1 MYLMT
6 PLRLGCTIRLLLLA
20 VLPVTAQAVATNE
33 TVHAFDMATPGY
45 QYRFPHDH
53 GAHERFRTE
62 WWYYTGHV
70 VAADGH
76 RFGFELTFFRRGM
89 PPDQVQTLPSRWS
102 IQQLYLAHFALTD
115 LDAGRFYY
123 ADKVSREGL
132 GKAGADTDRL
142 HVWVDRWSLLT
153 NDPAASSH
161 QLQAATDSVAINLTV
176 IPKKPPVIHG
186 HDGLSRKGADPGQ
199 ASHYYSLTHLA
210 TEGQIRVGTETFA
223 VTGLS
228 WMDHEFGSADLGL
241 NVVGWDWFSLQ
252 LSDST
257 ELMWYSLRRADG
269 SRKDMWQPKQPASEV
284 VATRSLRLST
294 AAFISHLLG
303 RRAPGE
309 ALDLHADRLNI
320 VAPAADRHGEAAPL
334 AQDDADRA
342 DMRCLVGERKVGVR
356 QAPRLGI
363 DDQVLADATP
373 GEGKDVL
380 AVDVATGAHAQLAE
394 NAAVEVE
401 QHLGVRGID
410 RPIGIELRKVRG
422 QLWAM
427 TSRTVRATRVSR
439 VSSSSSSAKMLGMER
454 KISLMVTIP
463 INSSSSTTGNRRISL
478 SAMRLYAS
486 IKAVSG
492 AMIIGFSVMKSCTCD
507 LWCRIVTSYP
517 IRAYAS
523 LA

>member
-102 IQQLYLAHFALTD
+102 IQQLYLAHLALTD

-269 SRKDMWQPKQPASEV
+269 SSDPVSSG
-284 VATRSLRLST
+284 TL
-294 AAFISHLLG
+294 
-303 RRAPGE
+303 
-309 ALDLHADRLNI
+309 
-320 VAPAADRHGEAAPL
+320 
-334 AQDDADRA
+334 
-342 DMRCLVGERKVGVR
+342 
-356 QAPRLGI
+356 
-363 DDQVLADATP
+363 VLAD
-373 GEGKDVL
+373 GR
-380 AVDVATGAHAQLAE
+380 AHALDAQDLSIEPLAHWTSPRSNGRYPQRWRLTSATMGLDVTVE
-394 NAAVEVE
+394 SLLADQELDTARSTGVTYWEGAVSVSG
-401 QHLGVRGID
+401 QVRGA
-410 RPIGIELRKVRG
+410 PVTGRG
-422 QLWAM
+422 YVEM
-427 TSRTVRATRVSR
+427 TGYA
-439 VSSSSSSAKMLGMER
+439 ER
-454 KISLMVTIP
+454 FTPKL
-463 INSSSSTTGNRRISL
+463 
-478 SAMRLYAS
+478 
-486 IKAVSG
+486 
-492 AMIIGFSVMKSCTCD
+492 
-507 LWCRIVTSYP
+507 
-517 IRAYAS
+517 
-523 LA
+523 

>member
-1 MYLMT
+1 MT

-20 VLPVTAQAVATNE
+20 VLTGLTAQAVAMDE
-33 TVHAFDMATPGY
+33 TAHAFDMATAGY

-153 NDPAASSH
+153 NDPAASRH

-269 SRKDMWQPKQPASEV
+269 SSDPVSSG
-284 VATRSLRLST
+284 TL
-294 AAFISHLLG
+294 
-303 RRAPGE
+303 
-309 ALDLHADRLNI
+309 
-320 VAPAADRHGEAAPL
+320 
-334 AQDDADRA
+334 
-342 DMRCLVGERKVGVR
+342 
-356 QAPRLGI
+356 
-363 DDQVLADATP
+363 VLAD
-373 GEGKDVL
+373 GR
-380 AVDVATGAHAQLAE
+380 AHALDAQDLNIEPLAHWTSPRSNGRYPQRWRLTSATMGLDVTVE
-394 NAAVEVE
+394 SLLADQELDTARSTGVTYWEGAVSVSG
-401 QHLGVRGID
+401 QVRGA
-410 RPIGIELRKVRG
+410 PVTGRG
-422 QLWAM
+422 YVEM
-427 TSRTVRATRVSR
+427 TGYA
-439 VSSSSSSAKMLGMER
+439 ER
-454 KISLMVTIP
+454 FTPKL
-463 INSSSSTTGNRRISL
+463 
-478 SAMRLYAS
+478 
-486 IKAVSG
+486 
-492 AMIIGFSVMKSCTCD
+492 
-507 LWCRIVTSYP
+507 
-517 IRAYAS
+517 
-523 LA
+523 

>member
-102 IQQLYLAHFALTD
+102 IQQLYLAHLALTD
-115 LDAGRFYY
+115 LDAGRFYD

-132 GKAGADTDRL
+132 SKAGADTDRL

-269 SRKDMWQPKQPASEV
+269 SSDPVSSG
-284 VATRSLRLST
+284 TL
-294 AAFISHLLG
+294 
-303 RRAPGE
+303 
-309 ALDLHADRLNI
+309 
-320 VAPAADRHGEAAPL
+320 
-334 AQDDADRA
+334 
-342 DMRCLVGERKVGVR
+342 
-356 QAPRLGI
+356 
-363 DDQVLADATP
+363 VLAD
-373 GEGKDVL
+373 GR
-380 AVDVATGAHAQLAE
+380 AHALDAQDLNIEPLAHWTSPRSNGRYPQRWRLTSATMGLDVTVE
-394 NAAVEVE
+394 SLLADQELDTARSTGVTYWEGAVSVSG
-401 QHLGVRGID
+401 QVRGA
-410 RPIGIELRKVRG
+410 PVTGRG
-422 QLWAM
+422 YVEM
-427 TSRTVRATRVSR
+427 TGYA
-439 VSSSSSSAKMLGMER
+439 ER
-454 KISLMVTIP
+454 FTPKL
-463 INSSSSTTGNRRISL
+463 
-478 SAMRLYAS
+478 
-486 IKAVSG
+486 
-492 AMIIGFSVMKSCTCD
+492 
-507 LWCRIVTSYP
+507 
-517 IRAYAS
+517 
-523 LA
+523 

>member
-1 MYLMT
+1 MT

-20 VLPVTAQAVATNE
+20 VLTGLTAQAVAMDE
-33 TVHAFDMATPGY
+33 TAHAFDMATAGY

-269 SRKDMWQPKQPASEV
+269 SSDPVSSG
-284 VATRSLRLST
+284 TL
-294 AAFISHLLG
+294 
-303 RRAPGE
+303 
-309 ALDLHADRLNI
+309 
-320 VAPAADRHGEAAPL
+320 
-334 AQDDADRA
+334 
-342 DMRCLVGERKVGVR
+342 
-356 QAPRLGI
+356 
-363 DDQVLADATP
+363 VLAD
-373 GEGKDVL
+373 GR
-380 AVDVATGAHAQLAE
+380 AHALDAQDLSIEPLAHWTSPRSNGRYPQRWRLTSATMGLDVTVE
-394 NAAVEVE
+394 SLLADQELDTARSTGVTYWEGAVSVSG
-401 QHLGVRGID
+401 QVRGA
-410 RPIGIELRKVRG
+410 PVTGRG
-422 QLWAM
+422 YVEM
-427 TSRTVRATRVSR
+427 TGYA
-439 VSSSSSSAKMLGMER
+439 ER
-454 KISLMVTIP
+454 FTPKL
-463 INSSSSTTGNRRISL
+463 
-478 SAMRLYAS
+478 
-486 IKAVSG
+486 
-492 AMIIGFSVMKSCTCD
+492 
-507 LWCRIVTSYP
+507 
-517 IRAYAS
+517 
-523 LA
+523 

>member
-1 MYLMT
+1 MT

-153 NDPAASSH
+153 NDPAASRH

-269 SRKDMWQPKQPASEV
+269 SSDPVSSG
-284 VATRSLRLST
+284 TL
-294 AAFISHLLG
+294 
-303 RRAPGE
+303 
-309 ALDLHADRLNI
+309 
-320 VAPAADRHGEAAPL
+320 
-334 AQDDADRA
+334 
-342 DMRCLVGERKVGVR
+342 
-356 QAPRLGI
+356 
-363 DDQVLADATP
+363 VLAD
-373 GEGKDVL
+373 GR
-380 AVDVATGAHAQLAE
+380 AHALDAQDLNIEPLAHWTSPRSNGRYPQRWRLTSATMGLDVTVE
-394 NAAVEVE
+394 SLLADQELDTARSTGVTYWEGAVSVSG
-401 QHLGVRGID
+401 QVRGA
-410 RPIGIELRKVRG
+410 PVTGRG
-422 QLWAM
+422 YVEM
-427 TSRTVRATRVSR
+427 TGYA
-439 VSSSSSSAKMLGMER
+439 ER
-454 KISLMVTIP
+454 FTPKL
-463 INSSSSTTGNRRISL
+463 
-478 SAMRLYAS
+478 
-486 IKAVSG
+486 
-492 AMIIGFSVMKSCTCD
+492 
-507 LWCRIVTSYP
+507 
-517 IRAYAS
+517 
-523 LA
+523 

>member
-102 IQQLYLAHFALTD
+102 IQQLYLAHLALTD

-142 HVWVDRWSLLT
+142 HVWVDRWSLLS
-153 NDPAASSH
+153 NDPAASRH

-269 SRKDMWQPKQPASEV
+269 SSDPVSSG
-284 VATRSLRLST
+284 TL
-294 AAFISHLLG
+294 
-303 RRAPGE
+303 
-309 ALDLHADRLNI
+309 
-320 VAPAADRHGEAAPL
+320 
-334 AQDDADRA
+334 
-342 DMRCLVGERKVGVR
+342 
-356 QAPRLGI
+356 
-363 DDQVLADATP
+363 VLAD
-373 GEGKDVL
+373 GR
-380 AVDVATGAHAQLAE
+380 AHALDAQDLNIEPLAHWTSPRSNGRYPQRWRLTSATMGLDVTVE
-394 NAAVEVE
+394 SLLADQELDTARSTGVTYWEGAVSVSG
-401 QHLGVRGID
+401 QVRGA
-410 RPIGIELRKVRG
+410 PVTGRG
-422 QLWAM
+422 YVEM
-427 TSRTVRATRVSR
+427 TGYA
-439 VSSSSSSAKMLGMER
+439 ER
-454 KISLMVTIP
+454 FTPKL
-463 INSSSSTTGNRRISL
+463 
-478 SAMRLYAS
+478 
-486 IKAVSG
+486 
-492 AMIIGFSVMKSCTCD
+492 
-507 LWCRIVTSYP
+507 
-517 IRAYAS
+517 
-523 LA
+523 

>member
-102 IQQLYLAHFALTD
+102 IQQLYLAHLALTD

-153 NDPAASSH
+153 NDPAASRH

-269 SRKDMWQPKQPASEV
+269 SSDPVSSG
-284 VATRSLRLST
+284 TL
-294 AAFISHLLG
+294 
-303 RRAPGE
+303 
-309 ALDLHADRLNI
+309 
-320 VAPAADRHGEAAPL
+320 
-334 AQDDADRA
+334 
-342 DMRCLVGERKVGVR
+342 
-356 QAPRLGI
+356 
-363 DDQVLADATP
+363 VLAD
-373 GEGKDVL
+373 GR
-380 AVDVATGAHAQLAE
+380 AHALDAQDLSIEPLAHWTSPRSNGRYPQRWRLTSATMGLDVTVE
-394 NAAVEVE
+394 SLLADQELDTARSTGVTYWEGAVSVSG
-401 QHLGVRGID
+401 QVRGA
-410 RPIGIELRKVRG
+410 PVTGRG
-422 QLWAM
+422 YVEM
-427 TSRTVRATRVSR
+427 TGYA
-439 VSSSSSSAKMLGMER
+439 ER
-454 KISLMVTIP
+454 FTPKL
-463 INSSSSTTGNRRISL
+463 
-478 SAMRLYAS
+478 
-486 IKAVSG
+486 
-492 AMIIGFSVMKSCTCD
+492 
-507 LWCRIVTSYP
+507 
-517 IRAYAS
+517 
-523 LA
+523 